1 MENLKIEFI
10 KSLIEEKYLVYNV
23 NQLKLPLL
31 GSGNDGWSKITYDD
45 TLKFHDYE
53 SENWGFRTG
62 IQPNDKYVI
71 GLDFDMWYKEGGEY
85 ISSENTRKLF
95 KEFERLNNNKDGL
108 FSSSTE
114 LNRGCLVDITK
125 SKKIQEIIKI
135 NGKGKIEKKDYHL
148 EVLTSFNMVLPPT
161 STKCK
166 IRKTITDKRTFLGEK
181 HFLEIEEDS
190 ELEQFVFNYL
200 DDATPKN
207 KLSKNQMRSKEQKE
221 VFFKFEESDKK
232 ETYIK
237 HSKSIIHFLNN
248 INFDRVINYNEWYKI
263 GYCLKN
269 SYGEDGLELFKEFSK
284 RDFEGYNE
292 NEIIKYWNTWSS
304 DKYPLLNSNYIINCL
319 RYDNPEKFIY
329 CLTKLEGEI
338 QQEIFDD
345 LKIKFEE
352 NVRKVLEP
360 SIWLKKN
367 RQYKKWE
374 ISDLSDITHCYSE
387 IKPFSRDFI
396 DAYNKCNEKNYYDCI
411 DFIPR
416 LDFQENEDLKIFNL
430 FDGFWVNSIEKTNE
444 DKKQKYINLFKKH
457 IHYLSNEDETTK
469 KFVTQWVA
477 HLLLNTH
484 KKSTICLVI
493 QGEEG
498 GGKTSLYELIGKM
511 MQNENLDKYCYMTA
525 DPQNTIFD
533 KFNDVLL
540 NKLLVNINEPEYND
554 FKKNFDKFKCMITD
568 KSLGIESKGQP
579 KLSIQNHATYILTT
593 NNEKLFS
600 LSTTDRRFY
609 FIKTSDYLIGNQDYW
624 DDYYNCYEDECFF
637 KYIME
642 YLKEVIDYDFNFKK
656 NQLEN
661 KTEFHKLLVEDSKN
675 PFYEFLQNVIEDTT
689 LQKKI
694 QRINSSNDILPIV
707 DFTIIQPKNFL
718 ALYSHYCSE
727 EKVKEFES
735 GKSIKFKMMKID
747 NTVYK
752 KINNKNHYKI
762 DNVRFIAYLKK
773 HKYYINNIIQ

>member
-31 GSGNDGWSKITYDD
+31 GSGNDGWSKITFDNA
-45 TLKFHDYE
+45 LKFHDYN
-53 SENWGFRTG
+53 SENWGIRTG

-71 GLDFDMWYKEGGEY
+71 GLDFDMWYKVGGEY

-95 KEFERLNNNKDGL
+95 KEFERLNNNKEGL

-125 SKKIQEIIKI
+125 SKKIQEIIRI

-190 ELEQFVFNYL
+190 ELEQFIFNYL

-207 KLSKNQMRSKEQKE
+207 KLTKGHMRNKEQKE

-292 NEIIKYWNTWSS
+292 NEIIKYWNSWSS
-304 DKYPLLNSNYIINCL
+304 DKYPLLNSNYIISCL

-329 CLTKLEGEI
+329 CLIKLEEEI
-338 QQEIFDD
+338 QEELFEQ

-360 SIWLKKN
+360 SIWIKKN
-367 RQYKKWE
+367 RKTKNWE
-374 ISDLSDITHCYSE
+374 MTTLGDILHCYSE
-387 IKPFSRDFI
+387 LKPFNEVFI
-396 DAYNKCNEKNYYDCI
+396 TAYAKCDTKNYYDGI
-411 DFIPR
+411 DFIPKID
-416 LDFQENEDLKIFNL
+416 LDKEEGFKTFNL
-430 FDGFWVNSIEKTNE
+430 FDGFWVNKIEKENVE
-444 DKKQKYINLFKKH
+444 KKQHYIDLFKKH
-457 IHYLSNEDETTK
+457 IHYLSNENETTK
-469 KFVTQWVA
+469 NFLLQWIA

-493 QGEEG
+493 QGDEG
-498 GGKTSLYELIGKM
+498 SGKTSLFELIRHM
-511 MQNENLDKYCYMTA
+511 MQKKEKDKYCYMTA
-525 DPQNTIFD
+525 RPEKTIFER
-533 KFNDVLL
+533 FNDVLL
-540 NKLLVNINEPEYND
+540 NKILVNINEPD
-554 FKKNFDKFKCMITD
+554 FNSFKGSFEEFKSMITD
-568 KSLGIESKGQP
+568 SQLSIESKGLP
-579 KLSIQNHATYILTT
+579 KISIGNHMSFMLTT
-593 NNEKLFS
+593 NNEKLFT
-600 LSTTDRRFY
+600 LSATDRRFY
-609 FIKTSDYLIGNQDYW
+609 FIKTSDYLVGNQDYW
-624 DDYYNCYEDECFF
+624 NEYYDSFDDDCFF

-642 YLKEVIDYDFNFKK
+642 YLKEVIDYDFNFQK
-656 NQLEN
+656 NQREN
-661 KTEFHKLLVEDSKN
+661 KNEFHKLLVEDSKN
-675 PFYEFLQNVIEDTT
+675 PFYEFLQNMIEDNT
-689 LQKKI
+689 LQEKI
-694 QRINSSNDILPIV
+694 QRINSSNGILPIV

-735 GKSIKFKMMKID
+735 GKGIKFKMMKID
-747 NTVYK
+747 NMVYK
-752 KINNKNHYKI
+752 KLNNKNHYKI
-762 DNVRFIAYLKK
+762 DNKRFIAYLKK